1 MIRGA
6 DEASILRAVEQLRGT
21 GASVSED
28 AREAAV
34 AVLLTGSAI
43 EDFSVLLMR
52 RAFRKTDPWSGQI
65 GLPGGHAEEYDED
78 LVATARRESVEEVGV
93 DPLAGENARLLG
105 ELPAIQATSRAK
117 RLPLFIT
124 PIVFY
129 RPTVEEPVCGPEADE
144 AFWLPVQTAWRGELD
159 ADHRYEHEGLI
170 RKLPSWQFE
179 DRTIW
184 GMTHGILK
192 RFFDALHADQQPR
205 TGKLSSGEIRE
216 DESQAAD

>member
-1 MIRGA
+1 MLTRP
-6 DEASILRAVEQLRGT
+6 DEASLLAAIERLKGT
-21 GASVSED
+21 GATVPAE

-34 AVLLTGSAI
+34 AVLLTGSTI
-43 EDFSVLLMR
+43 KEFSVLLMR
-52 RAFRKTDPWSGQI
+52 RAFRETDRWSGQI
-65 GLPGGHAEEYDED
+65 GLPGGHAEEIDED

-93 DPLAGENARLLG
+93 DPLSGTNARLLG
-105 ELPAIQATSRAK
+105 DLPAVQATSHTK

-124 PIVFY
+124 PIVFH
-129 RPTVEEPVCGPEADE
+129 RPMVEEPVCGPEADE
-144 AFWLPVQTAWRGELD
+144 AFWLPVRQAWSGTYD

-192 RFFDALHADQQPR
+192 RFFDALHENPGS
-205 TGKLSSGEIRE
+205 TL
-216 DESQAAD
+216 